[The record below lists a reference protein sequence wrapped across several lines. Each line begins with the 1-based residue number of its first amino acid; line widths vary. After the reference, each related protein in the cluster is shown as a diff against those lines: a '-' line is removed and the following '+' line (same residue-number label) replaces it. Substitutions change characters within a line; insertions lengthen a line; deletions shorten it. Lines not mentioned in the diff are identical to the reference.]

1 VSEIVVDSS
10 AIFALMLEEAD
21 SEILHGIL
29 VTAAASMS
37 IGTWIEIAHVAQT
50 KFGPEGAAE
59 VERLLQ
65 DYEIRLED
73 VDGRQA
79 AAALQASRSY
89 GRGRG
94 KAPAVLNFG
103 DLFSYA
109 LAKTHD
115 LPLLYKGR
123 DFARTDIR
131 PALVKRSV

>member
-1 VSEIVVDSS
+1 MSAIVVDSS
-10 AIFALMLEEAD
+10 AIFALVMEEAD
-21 SEILHGIL
+21 SELFHDLL
-29 VTAAASMS
+29 VATTALMS

-50 KFGPEGAAE
+50 KFGREGTVE
-59 VERLLQ
+59 VEQLLR
-65 DYEIRLED
+65 DYEIKLAD
-73 VDGRQA
+73 VDTPQA
-79 AAALQASRSY
+79 EAALQASRSY

-109 LAKTHD
+109 LAKTRD
-115 LPLLYKGR
+115 LPLLFKGR